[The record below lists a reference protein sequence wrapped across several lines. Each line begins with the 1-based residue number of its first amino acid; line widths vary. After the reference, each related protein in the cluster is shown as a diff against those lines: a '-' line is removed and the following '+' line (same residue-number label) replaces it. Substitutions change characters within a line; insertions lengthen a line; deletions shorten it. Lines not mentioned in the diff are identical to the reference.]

1 MKLETKL
8 DHPKARDFDEYL
20 LKSLKE
26 DPELASEYLN
36 AAIED
41 GDIRVFLLALGQ
53 VTKARGMSEISR
65 KTGLNRENIYRIVS
79 TKGNPQ
85 IKSVFAL
92 LDAVGLKLKTEP
104 AKRPAKRRAQ
114 PAKV

>member
-1 MKLETKL
+1 MRMSSISKSKRTG
-8 DHPKARDFDEYL
+8 DFREYVIE
-20 LKSLKE
+20 SLKE

-41 GDIRVFLLALGQ
+41 GDIRVFLMALGDLA
-53 VTKARGMSEISR
+53 KARGMSAVSK

-79 TKGNPQ
+79 VKGNPQ

-92 LDAVGLKLKTEP
+92 LDAMGLKLKTEP
-104 AKRPAKRRAQ
+104 AATGRKRLKRA
-114 PAKV
+114 A